1 MVGSWTCIYLYI
13 FWIWKHWWGEIWSS
27 ENIPL
32 SENHGLNTLAVPLSF
47 GKPSY
52 PMASLDLTF
61 ISFSVKRPYLALQ
74 NLSSFPP
81 WLYPPPF
88 FFFFNIWEFLKI
100 FLEGIW
106 FIMLCEFQVHSKVNP
121 LYTYIYPFCF
131 RFSIRTEYRVLSRVR
146 CAVGPYWL

>member
-1 MVGSWTCIYLYI
+1 MYI
-13 FWIWKHWWGEIWSS
+13 FIYFLNMKTLVGGNLKFWEHSAFRESWSEHPCCSPFFWKAF
-27 ENIPL
+27 L
-32 SENHGLNTLAVPLSF
+32 SHGLPGPDFYQLFSEKAILGSPKSKLLPTLTLS
-47 GKPSY
+47 PS
-52 PMASLDLTF
+52 
-61 ISFSVKRPYLALQ
+61 
-74 NLSSFPP
+74 
-81 WLYPPPF
+81 

-100 FLEGIW
+100 FLECIW